1 MNANCELRH
10 VFITGPP
17 AFMASISDE
26 HMLARRCGFWAGMLL
41 LLTSTV
47 RADYADSV
55 WLDYQ
60 NGLVTSGDILLTDMS
75 VEQTALYTYYAAL
88 NWDTG
93 YMGVQRAG
101 DGRYKHVHYS
111 LWDPSGGG
119 FADLVWNDS
128 DVVVQRFGGEGT
140 GWKVEWPYLW
150 NQGTTYRFC
159 VKLTN
164 SGANTDYDAYFFA
177 PELGSWKH
185 LATLRRHDGPHSFSY
200 VGSFVEDFGGSLN
213 SARSALFGNGWL
225 RAWSGTWVEQS
236 RARFPASGTYTNKD
250 AGVVG
255 KMFRLATG
263 GITTNHTPVNTT
275 LTRTA
280 TGKTPDD
287 CSLTI
292 TTVSNGTNVQ
302 LNWPTLPYLGY
313 AVQWTDDLGS
323 WPALQSAAATSNIW
337 SQSTQGRPQ
346 RYYRIHGT
354 R

>member
-1 MNANCELRH
+1 MNANCKLRR
-10 VFITGPP
+10 VFITRLP
-17 AFMASISDE
+17 AFMAFLTDE

-60 NGLVTSGDILLTDMS
+60 NGLATSGDILLTDMS

-101 DGRYKHVHYS
+101 DGYYKHVHFS
-111 LWDPSGGG
+111 LWDPSAGG

-128 DVVVQRFGGEGT
+128 GVVAQRFGGEGT

-164 SGANTDYDAYFFA
+164 SGTDTDYDAYFFA
-177 PELGSWKH
+177 PELGTWKH

-200 VGSFVEDFGGSLN
+200 VGSFVEDFGGNLN

-236 RARFPASGTYTNKD
+236 RARFPASGTHANKD

-313 AVQWTDDLGS
+313 AVQWTDDMSS
-323 WPALQSAAATSNIW
+323 WPALQSAVATSNAW
-337 SQSTQGRPQ
+337 SQSMQGGPQ